1 MVRKTKPKGKSTQ
14 LACQKLWNRIGE
26 KLQLAGRLIPPAAR
40 KHLHDIRIIFHIIH
54 RNIAHTV
61 ICGVNVEILDDFID
75 FASSDIFSASKRDL
89 LYGTAAELVI
99 YTDGV
104 VFAVF

>member
-1 MVRKTKPKGKSTQ
+1 MDP
-14 LACQKLWNRIGE
+14 NRWKATAERGI
-26 KLQLAGRLIPPAAR
+26 LIPPAAR

-54 RNIAHTV
+54 RNIAHT
-61 ICGVNVEILDDFID
+61 IIWGISVEILDDFID
-75 FASSDIFSASKRDL
+75 FAGSDILSASKRDL
-89 LYGTAAELVI
+89 LYGTAAELII